1 MFRTVIRALPNAKR
15 YARAIVLGLVLTSLC
30 APLAALA
37 TPPQQGLGYGPTIYV
52 PNDGFATVTFRD
64 ASSLDVRATAY
75 LPTPNTSAINHSPDG
90 SLLFLTNQGFTHQLE
105 IVDVATQSVI
115 AGVELPFRGLSNCNA
130 SSVLPVNGNTKIY
143 VACEGHGHVEVAV
156 FNPTTGQLSLGTP
169 IFTGWPQSL
178 QQVGGHVFVSDT
190 QFNKLKRIDP
200 LTDVVEE
207 VIPHQSYIFGDAVV
221 DPFRPY
227 AYIINQFGRRLLI
240 GNTFTHGISRTLEF
254 DGELIDL
261 LLAPDGDRLY
271 VTVNGDNGDDTIAV
285 VEGLGELESI
295 VATIPVGPAANFLAS
310 NDEGACLYT
319 WDFVGG
325 TRRVDVIDTV
335 HNQITAQPIVGG
347 GDADGDFV
355 GPGAS
360 TQAVYLEPNSDNQ
373 NSFTVSEGAGSIQLA
388 VRRSCSAEGAVQ
400 VSYATQDGSNGDAA
414 MAGQDYAATSGV
426 LEFAA
431 GEVVKTID
439 IPILDNTLYGQPS
452 RYFDLALSDPA
463 GALLGVRAVDT
474 IRIDDDDPIP
484 AGNDLDPSLSAYPD
498 PAIAGGE
505 LTYYLYVSNYP
516 TNGGAAAH
524 DVLVVNDLPAG
535 VAFTSVEMTVD
546 AGGGGGGGDFFGAA
560 VAGSGAANIRSVAE
574 QPGEIPQPDSCAAP
588 AVGET
593 GTVLC
598 NVGTLNPAYDGASAS
613 IEIRVTVLPEAVDS
627 NLFDAANVTTSS
639 LDPYTDNNS
648 ASTTTRVDA
657 PGVTPILNSIAPTAV
672 LANGPDFDLTIQGD
686 GFFETAT
693 VQVNGAQQT
702 TSFFNAQQLVAAV
715 PSYEIA
721 SYVDVYVLP
730 VAVVNPAPGGGVSKP
745 QGLAVVSDKVAAVQ
759 AAVAQA
765 GVALHVSTAPQSA
778 GAAGV
783 AIDLANQTPGTN
795 DIAFAAA
802 TYNGNPTATAFPGDV
817 GGGFVD
823 VYVVGAEDSDSAT
836 ANFYYSSVG
845 GAAQEAG
852 MSLFYFDGYQWAPV
866 LSSGGSDPVKDTT
879 DNLDGTVSGGRF
891 TVIFDGAS
899 TPSICANGYCG
910 GGGESYSAIID
921 DLSATVF
928 TMGSGP
934 QPNNNP
940 PAADGQEVNTDED
953 SAANITLTGSD
964 ADGNALSY
972 TVLAQPAH
980 GSLSGDAPDVVYT
993 PDANFNG
1000 SDGFTFQVNDG
1011 QADSNIATVSIT
1023 VDPVNDLPTAN
1034 GQDVNT
1040 NEDAAAGITLT
1051 GSDADGDALSY
1062 AVLTPP
1068 AHGSLSGD
1076 APDVVYTPAA
1086 NYHGG
1091 DSFTF
1096 QVNDGQAGANVAT
1109 VSITVSPVNDDPAAV
1124 AESAATPQDAPITI
1138 AVLAN
1143 DSDVD
1148 GDNLTVNAVGAAA
1161 HGSAT
1166 TDGSTVTY
1174 SPAGGFAGNDS
1185 FSYTVG
1191 DGNGGS
1197 ASTTVAITVTPSQ
1210 PQQATITIVKD
1221 AQPDRPRRF
1230 SFTGSL
1236 GTFRLSDDGSNTKNA
1251 RTFAVNPGIY
1261 TVTELVPGGWFLTDI
1276 VCTPTATAAVDLVG
1290 SQVVLTA
1297 AGGDII
1303 TCTFVNQK
1311 AAIVRAFLFQ
1321 DSNRNGTRQGREP
1334 VNVGWTVNLANSQDQ
1349 LVASAVTNQQGKVSF
1364 TNVRP
1369 GAYTVCEVLQNGL
1382 ANSQPCAT
1390 IQALP
1395 AETTAITF
1403 ANLNAGSVRSAGAD
1417 WLLSQFASPGDEDP
1431 DADEAIMP
1439 DDDAWLSSEEPAV
1452 ADEDDLTNQLY
1463 LPVVT
1468 R

>member
-1 MFRTVIRALPNAKR
+1 MFRTVFRALPNTQL
-15 YARAIVLGLVLTSLC
+15 YARAVVLAFVLTSLC

-90 SLLFLTNQGFTHQLE
+90 SLLFLTSQGFTHQLE

-130 SSVLPVNGNTKIY
+130 SSVLPVNGNMKIY
-143 VACEGHGHVEVAV
+143 VACEGHGHVEVAH
-156 FNPTTGQLSLGTP
+156 FDPSTNALTLGTP
-169 IFTGWPQSL
+169 IFVGWPQSL
-178 QQVGGHVFVSDT
+178 QQVGGYVFVSDT

-200 LTDVVEE
+200 QTDVVEE

-227 AYIINQFGRRLLI
+227 AYIINQFGKRLLI
-240 GNTFTHGISRTLEF
+240 ANTFTHGISRTLEF

-271 VTVNGDNGDDTIAV
+271 VTVDGGNGDDYIAV
-285 VEGLGELESI
+285 VDGLGEAESV
-295 VATIPVGPAANFLAS
+295 VATIPVGPAANYLAS
-310 NDEGACLYT
+310 NDEGTCLYT

-325 TRRVDVIDTV
+325 TRRVAVIDTT
-335 HNQITAQPIVGG
+335 HNLVSAQPVVAG
-347 GDADGDFV
+347 GDANGDFV

-373 NSFTVSEGAGSIQLA
+373 NSFAVGEGAGSIQVA
-388 VRRSCSAEGAVQ
+388 VRRSCSAQGTVQ
-400 VSYATQDGSNGDAA
+400 VSYATQAGSNGDAA
-414 MAGQDYAATSGV
+414 VAGQDYAATSGV
-426 LEFAA
+426 LEFAD
-431 GEVVKTID
+431 GEFVKTID
-439 IPILDNTLYGQPS
+439 IPIFDNTLYGQPA
-452 RYFDLALSDPA
+452 RYFDLILHDPA
-463 GALLGVRAVDT
+463 GALLGERAVDT

-484 AGNDLDPSLSAYPD
+484 AGNDLDLSLSAYPD
-498 PAIAGGE
+498 PAIARGE

-535 VAFTSVEMTVD
+535 VAFTSVEMTID
-546 AGGGGGGGDFFGAA
+546 AGGGGGGDFFGAV
-560 VAGSGAANIRSVAE
+560 VAGPGAANIRAMAE
-574 QPGEIPQPDSCAAP
+574 QPGEIPQPGSCAAP

-593 GTVLC
+593 GTVVC

-627 NLFDAANVTTSS
+627 DLVDAANVTTSS
-639 LDPYTDNNS
+639 LDPYTENNG
-648 ASTTTRVDA
+648 ASITTRVEA
-657 PGVTPILNSIAPTAV
+657 PGVTPILYSIAPTSV
-672 LANGPDFDLTIQGD
+672 LANGSAFDLTVQGD
-686 GFFETAT
+686 AFFDTAT
-693 VQVNGAQQT
+693 VQINGAEQT
-702 TSFFNAQQLVAAV
+702 TTFVNAQQLVASV
-715 PSYEIA
+715 PGYEIA

-730 VAVVNPAPGGGVSKP
+730 VTVVNPAPGGGVSNP
-745 QGLAVVSDKVAAVQ
+745 QALAVVSDKVAAVQ
-759 AAVAQA
+759 AAVAEA
-765 GVALHVSTAPQSA
+765 GAALYVSTAPQGA

-783 AIDLANQTPGTN
+783 TIDLANQTPGTD

-836 ANFYYSSVG
+836 ANFYYASAVS
-845 GAAQEAG
+845 AADEAD
-852 MSLFYFDGYQWAPV
+852 MNLFYFDGYQWAPV
-866 LSSGGSDPVKDTT
+866 LSSGGSDPVKDST
-879 DNLDGTVSGGRF
+879 DNLGGTVSGGRF
-891 TVIFDGAS
+891 TVIFDSTS
-899 TPSICANGYCG
+899 TPSICTNGYCG
-910 GGGESYSAIID
+910 GGESYSVVID

-928 TMGSGP
+928 TMGSSP
-934 QPNNNP
+934 QPNNNS
-940 PAADGQEVNTDED
+940 PAANGQEVNTDED
-953 SAANITLTGSD
+953 TAANITLTGSD
-964 ADGNALSY
+964 VDGDALSY
-972 TVLAQPAH
+972 TVLTLPAH
-980 GSLSGDAPDVVYT
+980 GLLSGIAPNVVYT

-1000 SDGFTFQVNDG
+1000 SDSFTFQVNDG
-1011 QADSNIATVSIT
+1011 QAGSNVATVNIMVS
-1023 VDPVNDLPTAN
+1023 PVNDPPSAN
-1034 GQDVNT
+1034 GQEVNADEDTAT
-1040 NEDAAAGITLT
+1040 NITLT
-1051 GSDADGDALSY
+1051 GSDVDGDALSY
-1062 AVLTPP
+1062 TVLTPP

-1096 QVNDGQAGANVAT
+1096 QMNDSQAGSNVAT
-1109 VSITVSPVNDDPAAV
+1109 VSITVSPVNDNPTAGNDSATTAQDNPV
-1124 AESAATPQDAPITI
+1124 AI
-1138 AVLAN
+1138 AVRVN

-1148 GDNLTVNAVGAAA
+1148 GDVLTVTAVNAAA

-1174 SPAGGFAGNDS
+1174 TPAPGYTGNDNLM
-1185 FSYTVG
+1185 YMVG
-1191 DGNGGS
+1191 DGHGGG
-1197 ASTTVAITVTPSQ
+1197 AMATVQITVTPSQ
-1210 PQQATITIVKD
+1210 PLTATITIIKD
-1221 AQPDRPRRF
+1221 AQPDKPRRF
-1230 SFTGSL
+1230 RFTGSL
-1236 GTFRLSDDGSNTKNA
+1236 GTFRLSDDGSNTEND
-1251 RTFAVNPGIY
+1251 RTFTVNTGVY
-1261 TVTELVPGGWFLTDI
+1261 TVTERVPGGWFLTDI
-1276 VCTPTATAAVDLVG
+1276 VCTPTANAAVDLAA
-1290 SQVVLTA
+1290 SKVVVTA
-1297 AGGDII
+1297 AGGDNI

-1311 AAIVRAFLFQ
+1311 AAIIRAFLFQ
-1321 DSNRNGTRQGREP
+1321 DTNRNGTRQGREP
-1334 VNVGWTVNLANSQDQ
+1334 VNVGWTVNLLDSQGQ

-1364 TNVRP
+1364 TNVQP

-1382 ANSQPCAT
+1382 ANPQPCAA

-1403 ANLNAGSVRSAGAD
+1403 ANLNAGGVRSAGAD
-1417 WLLSQFASPGDEDP
+1417 QLVSQFASLDSEEP
-1431 DADEAIMP
+1431 DTDEAIMP
-1439 DDDAWLSSEEPAV
+1439 NDDAWLSSEAPVV
-1452 ADEDDLTNQLY
+1452 ADAGELTKQLY